1 METQPASANVSML
14 SQMNAFYGNPNL
26 SQETTTAVFR
36 GAEAPEV
43 YTQET
48 PEAQNQ
54 QAQETDAS
62 PNPVEDYFSQT
73 TEQLE
78 ISEQAAALQ
87 QQQGNEAPA
96 NQVPFGANEGATPPE
111 TLAPS
116 PESEV
121 GAPLQ
126 VEQAPQNVPSEIGE
140 TKESSPPTQ
149 PPQTEATA
157 VSALNE
163 SPTPEPQ
170 TASANNQQPE
180 NNPLQQSYGQFG
192 AGGPAASN
200 ASQPGAIFSA
210 RG

>member
-43 YTQET
+43 YTPET
-48 PEAQNQ
+48 PEPQEQ
-54 QAQETDAS
+54 QAQETEAS
-62 PNPVEDYFSQT
+62 PSPVENYFNQT

-96 NQVPFGANEGATPPE
+96 NQLPFGANEGATPPE

-149 PPQTEATA
+149 PPKTESTT
-157 VSALNE
+157 VSTLNE

-192 AGGPAASN
+192 AGPTAGN
-200 ASQPGAIFSA
+200 ASQPGTIFSA
-210 RG
+210 MG